1 MTFNSV
7 LFKQKC
13 VTYITSCC
21 ICYIRELHPIKSL
34 FILFINS
41 FDKLQMHILDNI
53 TMTLKGNLLAISKL
67 RTVCVYHRNV
77 KNNKLRSM
85 MTLNTMYYKVNTF
98 FNENEKVILICKLSN
113 TII

>member
-21 ICYIRELHPIKSL
+21 ICYIRKLHPIKSL
-34 FILFINS
+34 FFLFINS

-53 TMTLKGNLLAISKL
+53 TMTLKGNLLAITKL
-67 RTVCVYHRNV
+67 RTVCVYHRNC

-85 MTLNTMYYKVNTF
+85 MTLNTIYYKVNIF
-98 FNENEKVILICKLSN
+98 LMKLKK
-113 TII
+113 

>member
-1 MTFNSV
+1 MLLTLLHVAYAIFVNYT
-7 LFKQKC
+7 L
-13 VTYITSCC
+13 YI
-21 ICYIRELHPIKSL
+21 INL
-34 FILFINS
+34 LFINS

-67 RTVCVYHRNV
+67 RTVCVYHRNC

-98 FNENEKVILICKLSN
+98 FNEIEKVILICKLSN